1 MKSTSSNPPF
11 RFGVVNPG
19 LTRGAYPT
27 LRNFRSLSRLRLRT
41 IVSLIPEPPTEDL
54 KAFAELTGVN
64 IVHIAVPRALQLGSS
79 LQSLLLSAVSV
90 CIDKD
95 KFPVYVHCLDGRR
108 ITGLLV
114 LLLRRLQGWLPL
126 SAISEYWRY
135 QSLSRAP
142 SLILVDVE
150 KNAREVENFAS
161 ELSEVVI
168 PEHIPQWLWS
178 GKRSVKLSGVK
189 FVYVPPLS
197 STSLEMNL
205 QQRHGSTST
214 SLASTFDQS
223 NAQGGPRNALEESL
237 VTSEPKSVGLSLV
250 TPVEQASATQTLQ
263 STVPIS
269 RALSALDLHGLEPPI
284 VARREHS
291 LL

>member
-1 MKSTSSNPPF
+1 
-11 RFGVVNPG
+11 
-19 LTRGAYPT
+19 
-27 LRNFRSLSRLRLRT
+27 
-41 IVSLIPEPPTEDL
+41 VSLIPEPPTEDL
-54 KAFAELTGVN
+54 KAFAEFTGVN
-64 IVHIAVPRALQLGSS
+64 MVHIAVPRALQLGSS
-79 LQSLLLSAVSV
+79 LQSLLLSAVNV

-95 KFPVYVHCLDGRR
+95 KLPVYVHCLDGRR

-178 GKRSVKLSGVK
+178 GKRDVKLSGVK
-189 FVYVPPLS
+189 LIYIPPLS
-197 STSLEMNL
+197 PTSIELNLLQRNGCTSMSLTSALEQFN
-205 QQRHGSTST
+205 S
-214 SLASTFDQS
+214 
-223 NAQGGPRNALEESL
+223 QGESRNALEESHY
-237 VTSEPKSVGLSLV
+237 TSEPKSVGLSLV
-250 TPVEQASATQTLQ
+250 TSVEQPSATQTLP
-263 STVPIS
+263 STVSIS

-284 VARREHS
+284 VARSQHS